1 MSSHRRVWGRSM
13 TYVETYLED
22 IWSKTKQFMKSSG
35 YVDAIVYDTYFDE
48 SSLKD
53 LSESKAVIVVP
64 TQIQK
69 VILLQETGFI
79 SSSLKTV
86 LDKDL
91 DCDIYTQF
99 EYAKRPSSTS
109 ISQNIIE
116 GLDEDGVLSFYT
128 FDNFVVG
135 PSNKESHSAALACAY
150 NPGKFYNPL
159 FIFGNS
165 GLGKT
170 HLLNA
175 IGNYVKK
182 NYPDKRVLYTSGA
195 DFVTRVVSSIKDNS
209 IEEFK
214 LSMQM
219 VDVLLMD
226 DIQFLA
232 GKEKSHEIFFYIF
245 NDLVNNRR
253 QIVLTS
259 DRHPQEIKGLEERL
273 ISRFSSGLS
282 VGVDSPEFET
292 SLAILK
298 KKMEYQSVDP
308 TFIEDDVLA
317 YIATNFSKDVRK
329 LEGALNRLLFY
340 SINFSNSGRID
351 FKTAVSA
358 FKGQATVNDKNEL
371 SPNKIKRVVADYYG
385 LTKQQLISKSR
396 TKNIAN
402 ARHIAM
408 YLCRKHLDLPFIKI
422 GEEFGKRDHSTVIS
436 SCDKVDKQC
445 KNDEVFLL
453 AIKEIERSLI

>member
-1 MSSHRRVWGRSM
+1 
-13 TYVETYLED
+13 
-22 IWSKTKQFMKSSG
+22 
-35 YVDAIVYDTYFDE
+35 
-48 SSLKD
+48 
-53 LSESKAVIVVP
+53 
-64 TQIQK
+64 
-69 VILLQETGFI
+69 
-79 SSSLKTV
+79 
-86 LDKDL
+86 
-91 DCDIYTQF
+91 
-99 EYAKRPSSTS
+99 
-109 ISQNIIE
+109 
-116 GLDEDGVLSFYT
+116 
-128 FDNFVVG
+128 
-135 PSNKESHSAALACAY
+135 
-150 NPGKFYNPL
+150 
-159 FIFGNS
+159 
-165 GLGKT
+165 
-170 HLLNA
+170 LLNS

-358 FKGQATVNDKNEL
+358 FKGQTAVSDKNEL
-371 SPNKIKRVVADYYG
+371 SANKIKRVVADYYG